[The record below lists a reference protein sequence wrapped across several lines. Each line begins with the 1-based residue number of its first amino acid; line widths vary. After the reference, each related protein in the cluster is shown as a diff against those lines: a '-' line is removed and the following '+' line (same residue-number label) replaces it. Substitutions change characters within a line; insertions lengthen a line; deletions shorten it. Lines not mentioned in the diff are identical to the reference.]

1 MEVRKVKNEA
11 VILDRTEWDYATRL
25 ANALVHLEPST
36 RTVICAVALDL
47 AEEADARPCY
57 GR

>member
-25 ANALVHLEPST
+25 ANALVHLEPSV
-36 RTVICAVALDL
+36 RTVICAVALDM
-47 AEEADARPCY
+47 AEQADARLEP
-57 GR
+57 RR